1 MKLSTIVKS
10 KGYLGVLLVAFLA
23 GCAGT
28 AEHRSTGQY
37 IDDSTIATKIK
48 STLLADKLTDGLDIE
63 VEVNRGKVQLTGFA
77 DSAEEVRRAG
87 EIAKKTKGVNAV
99 DNELRVAEGARR
111 AGQYLDDKVLVGKV
125 NAALVKAPD
134 VSALDIKVEVN
145 RGIVVL
151 GGFVKSAN
159 ERKAAKRRE
168 ELLSVIQAGGEF
180 TKQAAQ

>member
-1 MKLSTIVKS
+1 MKLSAIVKS
-10 KGYLGVLLVAFLA
+10 KVFSGVLLAALLT

-77 DSAEEVRRAG
+77 DSTEEVRRAG
-87 EIAKKTKGVNAV
+87 EIAKKTKGVSAV
-99 DNELRVAEGARR
+99 DNELRVAEGSRR
-111 AGQYLDDKVLVGKV
+111 AGQYIDDKVLVGKV
-125 NAALVKAPD
+125 KAALVKAPD

-159 ERKAAKRRE
+159 ERNAALR
-168 ELLSVIQAGGEF
+168 V
-180 TKQAAQ
+180 TKLVNGVVEVENNIDIR